1 MEQRDVRDPRDV
13 ELNAAKRRRDVALAW
28 FMTHPNDNR
37 AATALWRASNECVSV
52 AANMLNK
59 AEENFQRASDDL
71 EESEAELAAELQQQA
86 SEQ

>member
-1 MEQRDVRDPRDV
+1 MHFSFTIFIHKQAISI
-13 ELNAAKRRRDVALAW
+13 NS
-28 FMTHPNDNR
+28 
-37 AATALWRASNECVSV
+37 ALWRASNECVSV

>member
-1 MEQRDVRDPRDV
+1 MLEILEMLSLMLQ
-13 ELNAAKRRRDVALAW
+13 NDVALAW

-52 AANMLNK
+52 AANMLAK
-59 AEENFQRASDDL
+59 AEDNFRRASDDL